1 MEKNEFDRILVE
13 KTEELN
19 RVIDKYLPRE
29 EGPQRIVAEAMNY
42 SVRAGGKRLRPML
55 MQEAFLLCGGK
66 QEDRLFLRSEERR
79 VGKEC

>member
-29 EGPQRIVAEAMNY
+29 EGPQRIVEIG
-42 SVRAGGKRLRPML
+42 RAH
-55 MQEAFLLCGGK
+55 
-66 QEDRLFLRSEERR
+66 
-79 VGKEC
+79 V